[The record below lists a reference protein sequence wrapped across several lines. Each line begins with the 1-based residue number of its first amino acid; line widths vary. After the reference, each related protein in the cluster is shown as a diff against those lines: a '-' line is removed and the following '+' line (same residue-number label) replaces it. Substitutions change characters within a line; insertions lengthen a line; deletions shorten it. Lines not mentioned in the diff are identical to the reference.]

1 MEETDNHIPIMDWR
15 PAAGILF
22 WAIVIAGFIILVSAG
37 RPAAG
42 ILFWAI
48 VIAGFIILV
57 SAGRPMI
64 PEPVLEI
71 IRTSTGQ
78 GNLIIAHRDG
88 DPVRFANTRCVWIP
102 DLSNPGAI
110 ERASSLVMVGEEIEQ
125 GRVSNLEPGE
135 TATLERTITLK
146 TGRVGRLV
154 ITDFKS
160 GLEIFSQTV
169 RISG

>member
-37 RPAAG
+37 RP
-42 ILFWAI
+42 
-48 VIAGFIILV
+48 
-57 SAGRPMI
+57 MI
-64 PEPVLEI
+64 PEPVVDI
-71 IRTSTGQ
+71 SQVSAGQ

-88 DPVRFANTRCVWIP
+88 DPVRFANTRCIWIP
-102 DLSNPGAI
+102 DLSIPGAI
-110 ERASSLVMVGEEIEQ
+110 EPAGSLVMVGEEIEQ
-125 GRVSNLEPGE
+125 GRVSHLEPGE
-135 TATLERTITLK
+135 TATLEKTITLK
-146 TGRVGRLV
+146 AGRVGRLV
-154 ITDFKS
+154 VTDFKS